1 MVSTKDYLSL
11 SALAYVDFESV
22 DKGKTIGSLAD
33 GVKDG
38 TVSRK
43 EFDLD
48 RPQLSA
54 LRDSSNPLR
63 SFVLLSQ
70 SPLAYTRTVK
80 DRNGIRTI
88 TVENEFSCIALQNP
102 ETKEIIF
109 AFRGT
114 NNFGDWDTDGLIG
127 SRVFPADWMGQ
138 FAAARK
144 FVFQTLNQYGPIC
157 YNDQNA
163 MFKAIGQ
170 GSNVSFTGH
179 SLGGALAQYMTC
191 KTAKLDKGDA
201 GIKSVTFDA
210 VGIGNNVG
218 VSSIDADKYN
228 STDHVN
234 SLDWVGTYGLQLGKT
249 VTHIDN
255 SEVDY
260 AKVNFSSLGKMLSA
274 RLRLNRGE
282 INILQYKQE
291 IDGIK
296 KSITN
301 GADGYTEDDTV
312 AVYRGYE
319 DVGGKGGGGLFN
331 ISLHGLDRFLTD
343 DPSKPGIQYKLT
355 NTVSNQNSSVSSL
368 RDLFNLINAL
378 QVVERAKLDNNYTA
392 DIISYMP
399 LNTSVH
405 EGAVYYRL
413 VTLPDGSVSDHSYT
427 HDQIAYANYI
437 IQQFERK
444 VNSKSFSSVFTDYQD
459 ATTAP
464 KVDPLIL
471 DLNGDGLATTNLD
484 QSDVYFDLD
493 SNGFAERTA
502 WIDANDGLLVL
513 DRDGDG
519 KITNGQELFGDQTLL
534 SNGTR
539 ATSGFEALRE
549 FDDNKDGKIDASDI
563 VYLKLKVWQDLNR
576 DGVSQAEEMKS
587 LADVGIK
594 AINLNST
601 VTGAADAMGNI
612 QRRLGSFVKTDGSD
626 GQIGEYLLNRDTM
639 SSRDTFG
646 DSVTIPDDIAALPDL
661 QGAGNVSSL
670 RIAMAKD
677 ESGQLKKMVLEFLET
692 KDAAARDELFTNI
705 IYKWAGVDKLDPND
719 RGGLVDAR
727 QLAVLE
733 KFMGMNFAG
742 TNGANPNANAA
753 PLLQK
758 AYYKLVDRLYAAMA
772 SATYLK
778 DIISRVNYKIGES
791 GAVIEF
797 TDVINDIDKA
807 INNDSVSG
815 KQLLADFL
823 RVVYWS
829 GLSNDT
835 NLLHFCN
842 HFAAKSPE
850 LARIVYS
857 ANRDAIIGSDK
868 SDSLYGTAADDFV
881 YGGAGNDT
889 LYGGIGNDTYMFNRG
904 DGADYISEAGG
915 IDAVRFGEGIRA
927 EDVCVKRVKAYS
939 GSSQYYNLELS
950 IKGSENDKITIER
963 YFGYYDGNV
972 FSSGFKNMP
981 HQMIEKIIFA
991 DGTVWTQDNIYRMTH
1006 KLTGT
1011 NENDT
1016 LAAYD
1021 KGAVEYHGLGGDD
1034 TLRGDEGD
1042 DLLYGD
1048 VGQDCL
1054 YGSAG
1059 NDMLVGG
1066 QGADELRGGS
1076 GDDTYVFNKGDGVDY
1091 LVEDGG
1097 IDTIQFGEGIR
1108 AEDVYV
1114 KRIVMSRG
1122 YSQYYNLEL
1131 SFKDSS
1137 DKITI
1142 EKYFGYYEGS
1152 YFSSGFR
1159 DTPNQMIEKITFA
1172 DGTVWT
1178 QDNINQMTHNLVGT
1192 DKDDTFI
1199 AFDKGAVEY
1208 YGLDGNDY
1216 LHGDAGNDVI
1226 YGGSGKDRL
1235 HGGAGDDL
1243 LYGEQDADEI
1253 SGDDGNDILY
1263 GGQGADRLNGG
1274 MGDDT
1279 YIFNKGDGSDYIV
1292 EGNGVDTIKFG
1303 EGIKPK
1309 DVRVKR
1315 VIAPSG
1321 YSQYYNLEL
1330 SIKNS
1335 NDSITIEGQFGY
1347 YDGSYFSSNPRFRD
1361 MPERAIE
1368 KIVFADGT
1376 VWTQDNIYQM
1386 THKITGTDGDDH
1398 LAAFDKGAVEYHG
1411 LEGNDYLY
1419 GGAGDDKLYGDS
1431 GRDDLYGGD
1440 GNDILVGGQGNDS
1453 IEGGNGDDLY
1463 IFNKGDGVD
1472 YISDASGLADE
1483 VHLGYDSLDIIFERT
1498 GSNLRLRMPG
1508 SLDAITVSSWYSSDN
1523 YKIETFKSANGSV
1536 ITRTQVDS
1544 LIQAMSSFQKDTG
1557 MTWEQAVINQ
1567 PTQVQSIIQQY
1578 WTAPTT

>member
-1 MVSTKDYLSL
+1 MVRTIDYLNL
-11 SALAYVDFESV
+11 SALAYVDFKKSDAGLTLDE
-22 DKGKTIGSLAD
+22 II
-33 GVKDG
+33 KDEQKNK
-38 TVSRK
+38 SRK
-43 EFDLD
+43 SFNLSDH
-48 RPQLSA
+48 QLSA

-70 SPLAYTRTVK
+70 SPLTYTRTVK

-157 YNDQNA
+157 YNDQKA

-179 SLGGALAQYMTC
+179 SLGGALAQYMTY

-210 VGIGNNVG
+210 VGIGDNVG
-218 VSSIDADKYN
+218 VSSIDAGKYN

-399 LNTSVH
+399 LNTSVR

-692 KDAAARDELFTNI
+692 KDAAARDELFTNV
-705 IYKWAGVDKLDPND
+705 IYKWAGADKLDPNG

-778 DIISRVNYKIGES
+778 DIISRVNYKVGES

-797 TDVINDIDKA
+797 ADVINDIDKA
-807 INNDSVSG
+807 IDNDSVSG

-823 RVVYWS
+823 RVVYGS

-857 ANRDAIIGSDK
+857 ANKDAIIGSDK
-868 SDSLYGTAADDFV
+868 SDSLYGSAADDFV

-927 EDVCVKRVKAYS
+927 EDVFVKRVKAYS

-972 FSSGFKNMP
+972 FSSGFKDMP
-981 HQMIEKIIFA
+981 HQMVEKIIFA
-991 DGTVWTQDNIYRMTH
+991 DGTVWTQDNIYQMTH

-1059 NDMLVGG
+1059 NDILVGG

-1114 KRIVMSRG
+1114 KRIVMYRG

-1303 EGIKPK
+1303 EGIKPE
-1309 DVRVKR
+1309 DVRVKC

-1335 NDSITIEGQFGY
+1335 NDSITIEGQLGY

-1361 MPERAIE
+1361 MPERVIE
-1368 KIVFADGT
+1368 KIVFANGT

-1440 GNDILVGGQGNDS
+1440 GNDILVGGQGNDI

-1463 IFNKGDGVD
+1463 IFNKGDGAD

-1483 VHLGYDSLDIIFERT
+1483 VHLGYDSLDIIFERA

-1536 ITRTQVDS
+1536 ITHTQVES
-1544 LIQAMSSFQKDTG
+1544 LIQAMSSYQKDTG
-1557 MTWEQAVINQ
+1557 MAWEQAVINQ
-1567 PTQVQSIIQQY
+1567 PTQVQSIVQQY

>member
-1 MVSTKDYLSL
+1 MALSTKDYLNL
-11 SALAYVDFESV
+11 SALAYIDFNKSLMGV
-22 DKGKTIGSLAD
+22 TIKELIERKAIP
-33 GVKDG
+33 KD
-38 TVSRK
+38 
-43 EFDLD
+43 DLNKN
-48 RPQLSA
+48 PELSA

-70 SPLAYTRTVK
+70 SPLTYTRTVK

-157 YNDQNA
+157 YNDQKA

-170 GSNVSFTGH
+170 GSNVSFTRH
-179 SLGGALAQYMTC
+179 SLGGALAQYMTY

-210 VGIGNNVG
+210 VGIGDNVG

-228 STDHVN
+228 STNHVN

-291 IDGIK
+291 IDGIR

-444 VNSKSFSSVFTDYQD
+444 ANSKSFSSVFTDYQD

-646 DSVTIPDDIAALPDL
+646 DSVTILDDIAALPDL

-692 KDAAARDELFTNI
+692 KDAAVRDKLFTNI
-705 IYKWAGVDKLDPND
+705 IYKWVGADVVDPDSRGKLM
-719 RGGLVDAR
+719 DAR

-733 KFMGMNFAG
+733 KFMGMGFMG

-797 TDVINDIDKA
+797 ADVINDIDKA
-807 INNDSVSG
+807 IDNDSVSG

-823 RVVYWS
+823 RVVYGS

-881 YGGAGNDT
+881 YGDAGDDHLNGDAGNDT
-889 LYGGIGNDTYMFNRG
+889 LYGGEGNDNMY
-904 DGADYISEAGG
+904 
-915 IDAVRFGEGIRA
+915 
-927 EDVCVKRVKAYS
+927 
-939 GSSQYYNLELS
+939 
-950 IKGSENDKITIER
+950 
-963 YFGYYDGNV
+963 GY
-972 FSSGFKNMP
+972 
-981 HQMIEKIIFA
+981 
-991 DGTVWTQDNIYRMTH
+991 
-1006 KLTGT
+1006 L
-1011 NENDT
+1011 
-1016 LAAYD
+1016 
-1021 KGAVEYHGLGGDD
+1021 GDD
-1034 TLRGDEGD
+1034 FLYGGTGRD
-1042 DLLYGD
+1042 DLYG
-1048 VGQDCL
+1048 G
-1054 YGSAG
+1054 GG
-1059 NDMLVGG
+1059 NDVL
-1066 QGADELRGGS
+1066 DGGS
-1076 GDDTYVFNKGDGVDY
+1076 GVDY
-1091 LVEDGG
+1091 LEGG
-1097 IDTIQFGEGIR
+1097 
-1108 AEDVYV
+1108 
-1114 KRIVMSRG
+1114 
-1122 YSQYYNLEL
+1122 
-1131 SFKDSS
+1131 
-1137 DKITI
+1137 
-1142 EKYFGYYEGS
+1142 
-1152 YFSSGFR
+1152 
-1159 DTPNQMIEKITFA
+1159 
-1172 DGTVWT
+1172 
-1178 QDNINQMTHNLVGT
+1178 
-1192 DKDDTFI
+1192 
-1199 AFDKGAVEY
+1199 
-1208 YGLDGNDY
+1208 DGNDT
-1216 LHGDAGNDVI
+1216 LI
-1226 YGGSGKDRL
+1226 GGQGSD
-1235 HGGAGDDL
+1235 
-1243 LYGEQDADEI
+1243 
-1253 SGDDGNDILY
+1253 SLY
-1263 GGQGADRLNGG
+1263 GGTGN
-1274 MGDDT
+1274 DT
-1279 YIFNKGDGSDYIV
+1279 YIFNKGDGEDYIM
-1292 EGNGVDTIKFG
+1292 DIDG
-1303 EGIKPK
+1303 EADK
-1309 DVRVKR
+1309 VR
-1315 VIAPSG
+1315 
-1321 YSQYYNLEL
+1321 LEY
-1330 SIKNS
+1330 
-1335 NDSITIEGQFGY
+1335 E
-1347 YDGSYFSSNPRFRD
+1347 P
-1361 MPERAIE
+1361 
-1368 KIVFADGT
+1368 
-1376 VWTQDNIYQM
+1376 
-1386 THKITGTDGDDH
+1386 
-1398 LAAFDKGAVEYHG
+1398 
-1411 LEGNDYLY
+1411 
-1419 GGAGDDKLYGDS
+1419 
-1431 GRDDLYGGD
+1431 
-1440 GNDILVGGQGNDS
+1440 
-1453 IEGGNGDDLY
+1453 
-1463 IFNKGDGVD
+1463 
-1472 YISDASGLADE
+1472 IS
-1483 VHLGYDSLDIIFERT
+1483 VIFERV
-1498 GSNLRLRMPG
+1498 NNDLRLRMPG

-1536 ITRTQVDS
+1536 ITHTQVDS

-1557 MTWEQAVINQ
+1557 MTWEQAVISQ

>member
-1 MVSTKDYLSL
+1 MVRTIDYLNL
-11 SALAYVDFESV
+11 SALAYVDFKKSDAGLTLDE
-22 DKGKTIGSLAD
+22 I
-33 GVKDG
+33 VKDEQKNK
-38 TVSRK
+38 SRK
-43 EFDLD
+43 SFNLSDH
-48 RPQLSA
+48 QLSA
-54 LRDSSNPLR
+54 IQDSSNPLR

-70 SPLAYTRTVK
+70 SPLTYTRTVK

-114 NNFGDWDTDGLIG
+114 NNFVDWDTDGLIG

-179 SLGGALAQYMTC
+179 SLGGALAQYMTY

-291 IDGIK
+291 IDGIR

-301 GADGYTEDDTV
+301 GADGYTENDTV

-319 DVGGKGGGGLFN
+319 GVGGKGGGLFN

-444 VNSKSFSSVFTDYQD
+444 ANSKSFSSVFTDYQD

-513 DRDGDG
+513 DRNGDG

-594 AINLNST
+594 AINLSST

-626 GQIGEYLLNRDTM
+626 GQIGEYLLNRDTVG
-639 SSRDTFG
+639 SRDTFG
-646 DSVTIPDDIAALPDL
+646 DSVAIPDDIAVLPDL

-692 KDAAARDELFTNI
+692 KDAAARDELFTNV
-705 IYKWAGVDKLDPND
+705 IYKWAGADKLDPKG

-778 DIISRVNYKIGES
+778 DIIGRVNYKIGES

-797 TDVINDIDKA
+797 ADVINDIDKA
-807 INNDSVSG
+807 IDNDSVSG

-823 RVVYWS
+823 RVVYGS

-857 ANRDAIIGSDK
+857 ANKDAIIGSDK

-927 EDVCVKRVKAYS
+927 EDVYVKRVKAYS
-939 GSSQYYNLELS
+939 GSSQYCNLELS

-972 FSSGFKNMP
+972 FSSGFKDIP

-991 DGTVWTQDNIYRMTH
+991 DGTVWTQDNIYQMTH

-1016 LAAYD
+1016 LVAYD

-1114 KRIVMSRG
+1114 KRIVMNRG

-1216 LHGDAGNDVI
+1216 LRGDAGDDMLYGDSGKDQLYGGAGNDFLYGGQDDDEISGDAGNDSI
-1226 YGGSGKDRL
+1226 
-1235 HGGAGDDL
+1235 
-1243 LYGEQDADEI
+1243 
-1253 SGDDGNDILY
+1253 Y
-1263 GGQGADRLNGG
+1263 GGQGTDKLRGG
-1274 MGDDT
+1274 TGDDT
-1279 YIFNKGDGSDYIV
+1279 YIFNKGDGEDYIV
-1292 EGNGVDTIKFG
+1292 EGGGIDVIQFG
-1303 EGIKPK
+1303 EGISPE
-1309 DVRVKR
+1309 DVIAKH

-1321 YSQYYNLEL
+1321 YSQRYNLEL

-1335 NDSITIEGQFGY
+1335 SDKITVESHFGY
-1347 YDGSYFSSNPRFRD
+1347 YDGSYFSSNPGFRD
-1361 MPERAIE
+1361 MPDQVVE
-1368 KIVFADGT
+1368 KVTFADGT
-1376 VWTQDNIYQM
+1376 IWSQDKIYQM
-1386 THKITGTDGDDH
+1386 VHKVTGTDGDDH

-1440 GNDILVGGQGNDS
+1440 GNDILVGGQGNDI

-1463 IFNKGDGVD
+1463 IFNKGDGAD

-1483 VHLGYDSLDIIFERT
+1483 VHLGYDSLDIIFERA

-1536 ITRTQVDS
+1536 ITHTKVES

>member
-1 MVSTKDYLSL
+1 MTLDTRAYLNL
-11 SALAYVDFESV
+11 SALAYIDFNKSLT
-22 DKGKTIGSLAD
+22 GLTI
-33 GVKDG
+33 KDLIE
-38 TVSRK
+38 RK
-43 EFDLD
+43 AVPEDDLNNN
-48 RPQLSA
+48 PELSA

-70 SPLAYTRTVK
+70 SPLTYTRTVK

-157 YNDQNA
+157 YNDQKA
-163 MFKAIGQ
+163 MFNAIGQ

-179 SLGGALAQYMTC
+179 SLGGALAQYMTY

-210 VGIGNNVG
+210 VGIGDNVG

-282 INILQYKQE
+282 INILQYKRE

-601 VTGAADAMGNI
+601 VTGAADVMGNI

-626 GQIGEYLLNRDTM
+626 GQIGEYLLNRDTVG
-639 SSRDTFG
+639 SRDTFG

-692 KDAAARDELFTNI
+692 KDAAARDELFTNV
-705 IYKWAGVDKLDPND
+705 IYKWAGADKLDPNG

-797 TDVINDIDKA
+797 ADVINDIDKA
-807 INNDSVSG
+807 IDNDSVSG

-823 RVVYWS
+823 RVVYGS

-868 SDSLYGTAADDFV
+868 SDSLYGTATDDFV

-950 IKGSENDKITIER
+950 IEGSENDKITIER

-972 FSSGFKNMP
+972 FSSGFKDMP

-991 DGTVWTQDNIYRMTH
+991 DGTVWTQDNIYQMMH

-1114 KRIVMSRG
+1114 KRIVMNRG

-1279 YIFNKGDGSDYIV
+1279 YIFNRGDGSDYIV

-1303 EGIKPK
+1303 EGIKPE

-1361 MPERAIE
+1361 MPERVIE

-1463 IFNKGDGVD
+1463 IFNKGDGAD

-1483 VHLGYDSLDIIFERT
+1483 VHLGYDSLDIIFERA

-1508 SLDAITVSSWYSSDN
+1508 SLDAITVSSWYGSDN

-1536 ITRTQVDS
+1536 ITHTQVDS

>member
-48 RPQLSA
+48 RPQFSA

-70 SPLAYTRTVK
+70 SPLTYTRTVK

-157 YNDQNA
+157 YNDQKA

-179 SLGGALAQYMTC
+179 SLGGALAQYMTY

-210 VGIGNNVG
+210 VGIGDNVG

-282 INILQYKQE
+282 INILRYKQE
-291 IDGIK
+291 IDGIRK
-296 KSITN
+296 FITN

-677 ESGQLKKMVLEFLET
+677 ENGQLKKMVLEFLET
-692 KDAAARDELFTNI
+692 KDAAARDELFTNV
-705 IYKWAGVDKLDPND
+705 IYKWAGADKLDPNG

-742 TNGANPNANAA
+742 TNGTNPNANAA

-797 TDVINDIDKA
+797 ADVINDIDKA
-807 INNDSVSG
+807 IDNDSVSG

-823 RVVYWS
+823 RVVYGS

-857 ANRDAIIGSDK
+857 ANKDAIIGSDK

-972 FSSGFKNMP
+972 FSSGFKDMP

-991 DGTVWTQDNIYRMTH
+991 DGTVWTQDNIYQMTH

-1016 LAAYD
+1016 LVAYD

-1048 VGQDCL
+1048 IGQDCL

-1199 AFDKGAVEY
+1199 VFDKGAVEY

-1279 YIFNKGDGSDYIV
+1279 YIFNRGDGSDYIV
-1292 EGNGVDTIKFG
+1292 ESNGVDTIKFG
-1303 EGIKPK
+1303 EGIKPE
-1309 DVRVKR
+1309 DVRVKC

-1361 MPERAIE
+1361 MPERVIE

-1376 VWTQDNIYQM
+1376 VWTQDNIYHM

-1453 IEGGNGDDLY
+1453 VDGGNGDDLY
-1463 IFNKGDGVD
+1463 IFNKGDGAD

-1483 VHLGYDSLDIIFERT
+1483 VHLGYDSLDIIFERA
-1498 GSNLRLRMPG
+1498 GSNLRFRMPG

-1536 ITRTQVDS
+1536 ITHTQVDS

>member
-1 MVSTKDYLSL
+1 
-11 SALAYVDFESV
+11 
-22 DKGKTIGSLAD
+22 
-33 GVKDG
+33 
-38 TVSRK
+38 
-43 EFDLD
+43 
-48 RPQLSA
+48 
-54 LRDSSNPLR
+54 
-63 SFVLLSQ
+63 
-70 SPLAYTRTVK
+70 
-80 DRNGIRTI
+80 
-88 TVENEFSCIALQNP
+88 
-102 ETKEIIF
+102 
-109 AFRGT
+109 
-114 NNFGDWDTDGLIG
+114 
-127 SRVFPADWMGQ
+127 
-138 FAAARK
+138 
-144 FVFQTLNQYGPIC
+144 
-157 YNDQNA
+157 
-163 MFKAIGQ
+163 
-170 GSNVSFTGH
+170 
-179 SLGGALAQYMTC
+179 MTY

-355 NTVSNQNSSVSSL
+355 NTVSNQSSSVSSL

-464 KVDPLIL
+464 KVDPLML

-493 SNGFAERTA
+493 ANGFVERTA
-502 WIDANDGLLVL
+502 WIDTNDGLLVL
-513 DRDGDG
+513 DRNGDG

-534 SNGTR
+534 SNGNR

-639 SSRDTFG
+639 SSLDMFG
-646 DSVTIPDDIAALPDL
+646 DSVVIPDDIAVLPDL

-705 IYKWAGVDKLDPND
+705 IYKWTGADKLDPNG

-758 AYYKLVDRLYAAMA
+758 AYYKLVDRLYAVMA

-778 DIISRVNYKIGES
+778 DIISRVNYKVGES

-797 TDVINDIDKA
+797 ADVINDIDKA
-807 INNDSVSG
+807 IDNDSVSG

-823 RVVYWS
+823 RVVYGS

-857 ANRDAIIGSDK
+857 ANRDAIIGSDNN
-868 SDSLYGTAADDFV
+868 DSLSGGVADDLL
-881 YGGAGNDT
+881 YGDVGDDHLNGDAGNDT
-889 LYGGIGNDTYMFNRG
+889 LYGGEGNDNMY
-904 DGADYISEAGG
+904 
-915 IDAVRFGEGIRA
+915 
-927 EDVCVKRVKAYS
+927 
-939 GSSQYYNLELS
+939 
-950 IKGSENDKITIER
+950 
-963 YFGYYDGNV
+963 GY
-972 FSSGFKNMP
+972 
-981 HQMIEKIIFA
+981 
-991 DGTVWTQDNIYRMTH
+991 
-1006 KLTGT
+1006 L
-1011 NENDT
+1011 
-1016 LAAYD
+1016 
-1021 KGAVEYHGLGGDD
+1021 GDD
-1034 TLRGDEGD
+1034 FLYGGTGRD
-1042 DLLYGD
+1042 DLYG
-1048 VGQDCL
+1048 G
-1054 YGSAG
+1054 GG
-1059 NDMLVGG
+1059 NDVL
-1066 QGADELRGGS
+1066 DGGS
-1076 GDDTYVFNKGDGVDY
+1076 GVDY
-1091 LVEDGG
+1091 LE
-1097 IDTIQFGEGIR
+1097 
-1108 AEDVYV
+1108 
-1114 KRIVMSRG
+1114 
-1122 YSQYYNLEL
+1122 
-1131 SFKDSS
+1131 
-1137 DKITI
+1137 
-1142 EKYFGYYEGS
+1142 
-1152 YFSSGFR
+1152 
-1159 DTPNQMIEKITFA
+1159 
-1172 DGTVWT
+1172 
-1178 QDNINQMTHNLVGT
+1178 
-1192 DKDDTFI
+1192 
-1199 AFDKGAVEY
+1199 
-1208 YGLDGNDY
+1208 
-1216 LHGDAGNDVI
+1216 
-1226 YGGSGKDRL
+1226 
-1235 HGGAGDDL
+1235 
-1243 LYGEQDADEI
+1243 
-1253 SGDDGNDILY
+1253 GDDGNDTLIGGQGSDSLY
-1263 GGQGADRLNGG
+1263 GGTGN
-1274 MGDDT
+1274 DT
-1279 YIFNKGDGSDYIV
+1279 YIFNKGDGEDYIM
-1292 EGNGVDTIKFG
+1292 DIDG
-1303 EGIKPK
+1303 EADK
-1309 DVRVKR
+1309 VR
-1315 VIAPSG
+1315 
-1321 YSQYYNLEL
+1321 LEY
-1330 SIKNS
+1330 
-1335 NDSITIEGQFGY
+1335 E
-1347 YDGSYFSSNPRFRD
+1347 P
-1361 MPERAIE
+1361 
-1368 KIVFADGT
+1368 
-1376 VWTQDNIYQM
+1376 
-1386 THKITGTDGDDH
+1386 
-1398 LAAFDKGAVEYHG
+1398 
-1411 LEGNDYLY
+1411 
-1419 GGAGDDKLYGDS
+1419 
-1431 GRDDLYGGD
+1431 
-1440 GNDILVGGQGNDS
+1440 
-1453 IEGGNGDDLY
+1453 
-1463 IFNKGDGVD
+1463 
-1472 YISDASGLADE
+1472 IS
-1483 VHLGYDSLDIIFERT
+1483 VVFERV
-1498 GSNLRLRMPG
+1498 NNDLRLRMPG

-1536 ITRTQVDS
+1536 ITHTQVES

>member
-1 MVSTKDYLSL
+1 MVKTIEYLNL
-11 SALAYVDFESV
+11 SALAYADFKKSDTGLTLDEIIR
-22 DKGKTIGSLAD
+22 DEQKNK
-33 GVKDG
+33 
-38 TVSRK
+38 SRK
-43 EFDLD
+43 NFNLSD
-48 RPQLSA
+48 PQLFA
-54 LRDSSNPLR
+54 LQDSSNPLR

-70 SPLAYTRTVK
+70 SPLTYTRTVK

-179 SLGGALAQYMTC
+179 SLGGALAQYMTY

-291 IDGIK
+291 IDGIR

-301 GADGYTEDDTV
+301 GADGYTENDTV

-319 DVGGKGGGGLFN
+319 GVGGKGGGGLFN

-444 VNSKSFSSVFTDYQD
+444 ANSKSFSSVFTDYQD

-471 DLNGDGLATTNLD
+471 DLNGDGLVTTNLD
-484 QSDVYFDLD
+484 QSNVYFDLD
-493 SNGFAERTA
+493 TNGFAERTA
-502 WIDANDGLLVL
+502 WVDANDGLLVL

-594 AINLNST
+594 AINLSST
-601 VTGAADAMGNI
+601 FTGAADAMGNI

-626 GQIGEYLLNRDTM
+626 GQIGEYLLNRDTVG
-639 SSRDTFG
+639 SRDTFG

-692 KDAAARDELFTNI
+692 RDAAARDELFTNI
-705 IYKWAGVDKLDPND
+705 IYKWAGVDKLDPNS
-719 RGGLVDAR
+719 RGKLMDAR

-733 KFMGMNFAG
+733 KFMGMGFMG

-797 TDVINDIDKA
+797 ADVINDIDKA
-807 INNDSVSG
+807 IDNDSVSG

-823 RVVYWS
+823 RVVYGS

-868 SDSLYGTAADDFV
+868 SDSLSGGVADDLL
-881 YGGAGNDT
+881 YGDAGDDHLNGDAGNDT
-889 LYGGIGNDTYMFNRG
+889 LYGGEGNDNMY
-904 DGADYISEAGG
+904 
-915 IDAVRFGEGIRA
+915 
-927 EDVCVKRVKAYS
+927 
-939 GSSQYYNLELS
+939 
-950 IKGSENDKITIER
+950 
-963 YFGYYDGNV
+963 GY
-972 FSSGFKNMP
+972 
-981 HQMIEKIIFA
+981 
-991 DGTVWTQDNIYRMTH
+991 
-1006 KLTGT
+1006 L
-1011 NENDT
+1011 
-1016 LAAYD
+1016 
-1021 KGAVEYHGLGGDD
+1021 GDD
-1034 TLRGDEGD
+1034 FLYGGTGRD
-1042 DLLYGD
+1042 DLYG
-1048 VGQDCL
+1048 G
-1054 YGSAG
+1054 GG
-1059 NDMLVGG
+1059 NDVL
-1066 QGADELRGGS
+1066 DGGS
-1076 GDDTYVFNKGDGVDY
+1076 GVDY
-1091 LVEDGG
+1091 LE
-1097 IDTIQFGEGIR
+1097 
-1108 AEDVYV
+1108 
-1114 KRIVMSRG
+1114 
-1122 YSQYYNLEL
+1122 
-1131 SFKDSS
+1131 
-1137 DKITI
+1137 
-1142 EKYFGYYEGS
+1142 
-1152 YFSSGFR
+1152 
-1159 DTPNQMIEKITFA
+1159 
-1172 DGTVWT
+1172 
-1178 QDNINQMTHNLVGT
+1178 
-1192 DKDDTFI
+1192 
-1199 AFDKGAVEY
+1199 
-1208 YGLDGNDY
+1208 
-1216 LHGDAGNDVI
+1216 
-1226 YGGSGKDRL
+1226 
-1235 HGGAGDDL
+1235 
-1243 LYGEQDADEI
+1243 
-1253 SGDDGNDILY
+1253 GDDGNDTLIGGQGSDSLY
-1263 GGQGADRLNGG
+1263 GGTGN
-1274 MGDDT
+1274 DT
-1279 YIFNKGDGSDYIV
+1279 YIFNKGDGEDYIM
-1292 EGNGVDTIKFG
+1292 DIDG
-1303 EGIKPK
+1303 EADK
-1309 DVRVKR
+1309 VR
-1315 VIAPSG
+1315 
-1321 YSQYYNLEL
+1321 LEY
-1330 SIKNS
+1330 
-1335 NDSITIEGQFGY
+1335 E
-1347 YDGSYFSSNPRFRD
+1347 P
-1361 MPERAIE
+1361 
-1368 KIVFADGT
+1368 
-1376 VWTQDNIYQM
+1376 
-1386 THKITGTDGDDH
+1386 
-1398 LAAFDKGAVEYHG
+1398 
-1411 LEGNDYLY
+1411 
-1419 GGAGDDKLYGDS
+1419 
-1431 GRDDLYGGD
+1431 
-1440 GNDILVGGQGNDS
+1440 
-1453 IEGGNGDDLY
+1453 
-1463 IFNKGDGVD
+1463 
-1472 YISDASGLADE
+1472 IS
-1483 VHLGYDSLDIIFERT
+1483 VIFERV
-1498 GSNLRLRMPG
+1498 NNDLRLRMPG

-1536 ITRTQVDS
+1536 ITHTQVDS

>member
-70 SPLAYTRTVK
+70 SPLTYTRTVK

-179 SLGGALAQYMTC
+179 SLGGALAQYMTY

-210 VGIGNNVG
+210 VGIGDNVG

-260 AKVNFSSLGKMLSA
+260 AKVNFISLGKMLSV

-291 IDGIK
+291 IDGIR

-331 ISLHGLDRFLTD
+331 ISLHGLDRFLAD

-392 DIISYMP
+392 DIISYIP

-413 VTLPDGSVSDHSYT
+413 VTLPDGSVSEHSYT

-444 VNSKSFSSVFTDYQD
+444 ANSKSFSSVFTDYQD

-594 AINLNST
+594 AINLSST
-601 VTGAADAMGNI
+601 FTGAADAMGNI

-639 SSRDTFG
+639 SSLDIFG
-646 DSVTIPDDIAALPDL
+646 DSVVIPDDIAALPDL

-692 KDAAARDELFTNI
+692 KDAAARDELFTNV
-705 IYKWAGVDKLDPND
+705 IYKWAGADKLDPNG

-797 TDVINDIDKA
+797 ADVINDIDKA
-807 INNDSVSG
+807 IDNDSVSG

-823 RVVYWS
+823 RVVYGS

-881 YGGAGNDT
+881 YGGAGNDR
-889 LYGGIGNDTYMFNRG
+889 L
-904 DGADYISEAGG
+904 
-915 IDAVRFGEGIRA
+915 
-927 EDVCVKRVKAYS
+927 
-939 GSSQYYNLELS
+939 
-950 IKGSENDKITIER
+950 
-963 YFGYYDGNV
+963 
-972 FSSGFKNMP
+972 
-981 HQMIEKIIFA
+981 
-991 DGTVWTQDNIYRMTH
+991 
-1006 KLTGT
+1006 
-1011 NENDT
+1011 
-1016 LAAYD
+1016 
-1021 KGAVEYHGLGGDD
+1021 
-1034 TLRGDEGD
+1034 
-1042 DLLYGD
+1042 
-1048 VGQDCL
+1048 
-1054 YGSAG
+1054 
-1059 NDMLVGG
+1059 
-1066 QGADELRGGS
+1066 
-1076 GDDTYVFNKGDGVDY
+1076 
-1091 LVEDGG
+1091 DGG
-1097 IDTIQFGEGIR
+1097 
-1108 AEDVYV
+1108 A
-1114 KRIVMSRG
+1114 
-1122 YSQYYNLEL
+1122 
-1131 SFKDSS
+1131 
-1137 DKITI
+1137 
-1142 EKYFGYYEGS
+1142 
-1152 YFSSGFR
+1152 
-1159 DTPNQMIEKITFA
+1159 
-1172 DGTVWT
+1172 
-1178 QDNINQMTHNLVGT
+1178 
-1192 DKDDTFI
+1192 
-1199 AFDKGAVEY
+1199 
-1208 YGLDGNDY
+1208 
-1216 LHGDAGNDVI
+1216 
-1226 YGGSGKDRL
+1226 
-1235 HGGAGDDL
+1235 
-1243 LYGEQDADEI
+1243 
-1253 SGDDGNDILY
+1253 
-1263 GGQGADRLNGG
+1263 
-1274 MGDDT
+1274 GDDT
-1279 YIFNKGDGSDYIV
+1279 YIFNKGDGEDTVSDI
-1292 EGNGVDTIKFG
+1292 GGSDTIRFG
-1303 EGIKPK
+1303 DGISP
-1309 DVRVKR
+1309 DDIQFLR
-1315 VIAPSG
+1315 PSG
-1321 YSQYYNLEL
+1321 YPAEDNLEIR
-1330 SIKNS
+1330 IKGT
-1335 NDSITIEGQFGY
+1335 NDKITVS
-1347 YDGSYFSSNPRFRD
+1347 DYFTNYTNMSKENT
-1361 MPERAIE
+1361 RAIE
-1368 KIVFADGT
+1368 RFEFSDGT
-1376 VWTQDNIYQM
+1376 VLTTRDVIDQVRIR
-1386 THKITGTDGDDH
+1386 HGSSSDDH
-1398 LAAFDKGAVEYHG
+1398 LSG
-1411 LEGNDYLY
+1411 LSDADNT
-1419 GGAGDDKLYGDS
+1419 LYGDA
-1431 GRDDLYGGD
+1431 
-1440 GNDILVGGQGNDS
+1440 GNDELLGWYGNDTLIGGQGNDVLH
-1453 IEGGNGDDLY
+1453 GYYGDDTY
-1463 IFNKGDGVD
+1463 IFNKGDGED
-1472 YISDASGLADE
+1472 YIIDIDGEADKVRLE
-1483 VHLGYDSLDIIFERT
+1483 YEPISVVFERV
-1498 GSNLRLRMPG
+1498 NNDLRLRMPG

-1536 ITRTQVDS
+1536 ITHTQVDS

>member
-1 MVSTKDYLSL
+1 MVRTIDYLNL
-11 SALAYVDFESV
+11 SALAYVDFKKSDAGLTLDE
-22 DKGKTIGSLAD
+22 I
-33 GVKDG
+33 VKDEQKNK
-38 TVSRK
+38 SRK
-43 EFDLD
+43 SFNLSDH
-48 RPQLSA
+48 QLSA
-54 LRDSSNPLR
+54 LQDSSNPLR

-179 SLGGALAQYMTC
+179 SLGGALAQYMTY

-291 IDGIK
+291 IDGIR

-301 GADGYTEDDTV
+301 GADGYTENDTV

-319 DVGGKGGGGLFN
+319 GVGGKGGGLFN
-331 ISLHGLDRFLTD
+331 ISLHGLDGFLTD

-405 EGAVYYRL
+405 QGAVYYRL

-444 VNSKSFSSVFTDYQD
+444 ANSKSFSSVFTDYQD

-594 AINLNST
+594 AINLSST
-601 VTGAADAMGNI
+601 FTGAADAMGNI

-626 GQIGEYLLNRDTM
+626 GQIGEYLLNRDTVG
-639 SSRDTFG
+639 SRDTFG
-646 DSVTIPDDIAALPDL
+646 DSVAIPDDIAALPDL

-670 RIAMAKD
+670 RIAMARDK
-677 ESGQLKKMVLEFLET
+677 SGQLKKMVLEFLET

-705 IYKWAGVDKLDPND
+705 IYKWVGADVVDPDSRGKLM
-719 RGGLVDAR
+719 DAR
-727 QLAVLE
+727 QLVVLE
-733 KFMGMNFAG
+733 KFMGMGFMG

-753 PLLQK
+753 PPLQK

-791 GAVIEF
+791 GAVIEV

-823 RVVYWS
+823 RVVYGS

-868 SDSLYGTAADDFV
+868 SDSLSGGVADDLL
-881 YGGAGNDT
+881 YGDAGDDHLNGDAGNDT
-889 LYGGIGNDTYMFNRG
+889 LYGGEGNDNMY
-904 DGADYISEAGG
+904 
-915 IDAVRFGEGIRA
+915 
-927 EDVCVKRVKAYS
+927 
-939 GSSQYYNLELS
+939 
-950 IKGSENDKITIER
+950 
-963 YFGYYDGNV
+963 GY
-972 FSSGFKNMP
+972 
-981 HQMIEKIIFA
+981 
-991 DGTVWTQDNIYRMTH
+991 
-1006 KLTGT
+1006 L
-1011 NENDT
+1011 
-1016 LAAYD
+1016 
-1021 KGAVEYHGLGGDD
+1021 GDD
-1034 TLRGDEGD
+1034 FLYGGTGRD
-1042 DLLYGD
+1042 DLYG
-1048 VGQDCL
+1048 G
-1054 YGSAG
+1054 GG
-1059 NDMLVGG
+1059 NDVL
-1066 QGADELRGGS
+1066 DGGS
-1076 GDDTYVFNKGDGVDY
+1076 GVDY
-1091 LVEDGG
+1091 LE
-1097 IDTIQFGEGIR
+1097 
-1108 AEDVYV
+1108 
-1114 KRIVMSRG
+1114 
-1122 YSQYYNLEL
+1122 
-1131 SFKDSS
+1131 
-1137 DKITI
+1137 
-1142 EKYFGYYEGS
+1142 
-1152 YFSSGFR
+1152 
-1159 DTPNQMIEKITFA
+1159 
-1172 DGTVWT
+1172 
-1178 QDNINQMTHNLVGT
+1178 
-1192 DKDDTFI
+1192 
-1199 AFDKGAVEY
+1199 
-1208 YGLDGNDY
+1208 
-1216 LHGDAGNDVI
+1216 
-1226 YGGSGKDRL
+1226 
-1235 HGGAGDDL
+1235 
-1243 LYGEQDADEI
+1243 
-1253 SGDDGNDILY
+1253 GDDGNDTLIGGQGSDSLY
-1263 GGQGADRLNGG
+1263 GGTGN
-1274 MGDDT
+1274 DT
-1279 YIFNKGDGSDYIV
+1279 YIFNKGDGEDYIM
-1292 EGNGVDTIKFG
+1292 DIDG
-1303 EGIKPK
+1303 EADK
-1309 DVRVKR
+1309 VR
-1315 VIAPSG
+1315 
-1321 YSQYYNLEL
+1321 LEYEPI
-1330 SIKNS
+1330 SVVFECVN
-1335 NDSITIEGQFGY
+1335 ND
-1347 YDGSYFSSNPRFRD
+1347 
-1361 MPERAIE
+1361 
-1368 KIVFADGT
+1368 
-1376 VWTQDNIYQM
+1376 
-1386 THKITGTDGDDH
+1386 
-1398 LAAFDKGAVEYHG
+1398 
-1411 LEGNDYLY
+1411 
-1419 GGAGDDKLYGDS
+1419 
-1431 GRDDLYGGD
+1431 
-1440 GNDILVGGQGNDS
+1440 
-1453 IEGGNGDDLY
+1453 
-1463 IFNKGDGVD
+1463 
-1472 YISDASGLADE
+1472 
-1483 VHLGYDSLDIIFERT
+1483 
-1498 GSNLRLRMPG
+1498 LRLR
-1508 SLDAITVSSWYSSDN
+1508 I
-1523 YKIETFKSANGSV
+1523 
-1536 ITRTQVDS
+1536 QV
-1544 LIQAMSSFQKDTG
+1544 G
-1557 MTWEQAVINQ
+1557 
-1567 PTQVQSIIQQY
+1567 
-1578 WTAPTT
+1578 

>member
-1 MVSTKDYLSL
+1 MSLSTLDYLNLSAVAYLDFDKLSIGKNIAQLIGDKVIPEKDINSPEL
-11 SALAYVDFESV
+11 SAL
-22 DKGKTIGSLAD
+22 K
-33 GVKDG
+33 
-38 TVSRK
+38 K
-43 EFDLD
+43 E
-48 RPQLSA
+48 
-54 LRDSSNPLR
+54 SNPLR

-70 SPLAYTRTVK
+70 SPLTYTRTVK

-157 YNDQNA
+157 YNDQKA
-163 MFKAIGQ
+163 MFKVIGQ

-179 SLGGALAQYMTC
+179 SLGGALAQYMTY

-218 VSSIDADKYN
+218 VSSINADKYN

-260 AKVNFSSLGKMLSA
+260 AKVNFSSLGKMLSV

-331 ISLHGLDRFLTD
+331 ISLHGLDRFLAD

-392 DIISYMP
+392 DIISYIP

-464 KVDPLIL
+464 KVDPLML

-639 SSRDTFG
+639 SSLDTFG
-646 DSVTIPDDIAALPDL
+646 DSVAIPDDIAVLPDL

-670 RIAMAKD
+670 RIAMARD

-692 KDAAARDELFTNI
+692 KDAAARDKLFTNI
-705 IYKWAGVDKLDPND
+705 IYKWVGADVVDPDSRGKLM
-719 RGGLVDAR
+719 DAR

-733 KFMGMNFAG
+733 KFMGMGFMG

-778 DIISRVNYKIGES
+778 GIISRVNYKIGES

-797 TDVINDIDKA
+797 ADVINDIDKA
-807 INNDSVSG
+807 IDNDSVSG

-823 RVVYWS
+823 RVVYGS

-881 YGGAGNDT
+881 YGDAGDDHLNGDAGNDT
-889 LYGGIGNDTYMFNRG
+889 LYGGEGNDNMY
-904 DGADYISEAGG
+904 
-915 IDAVRFGEGIRA
+915 
-927 EDVCVKRVKAYS
+927 
-939 GSSQYYNLELS
+939 
-950 IKGSENDKITIER
+950 
-963 YFGYYDGNV
+963 GY
-972 FSSGFKNMP
+972 
-981 HQMIEKIIFA
+981 
-991 DGTVWTQDNIYRMTH
+991 
-1006 KLTGT
+1006 L
-1011 NENDT
+1011 
-1016 LAAYD
+1016 
-1021 KGAVEYHGLGGDD
+1021 GDD
-1034 TLRGDEGD
+1034 FLYGGTGRD
-1042 DLLYGD
+1042 DLYG
-1048 VGQDCL
+1048 G
-1054 YGSAG
+1054 GG
-1059 NDMLVGG
+1059 NDVL
-1066 QGADELRGGS
+1066 DGGS
-1076 GDDTYVFNKGDGVDY
+1076 GVDY
-1091 LVEDGG
+1091 LE
-1097 IDTIQFGEGIR
+1097 
-1108 AEDVYV
+1108 
-1114 KRIVMSRG
+1114 
-1122 YSQYYNLEL
+1122 
-1131 SFKDSS
+1131 
-1137 DKITI
+1137 
-1142 EKYFGYYEGS
+1142 
-1152 YFSSGFR
+1152 
-1159 DTPNQMIEKITFA
+1159 
-1172 DGTVWT
+1172 
-1178 QDNINQMTHNLVGT
+1178 
-1192 DKDDTFI
+1192 
-1199 AFDKGAVEY
+1199 
-1208 YGLDGNDY
+1208 
-1216 LHGDAGNDVI
+1216 
-1226 YGGSGKDRL
+1226 
-1235 HGGAGDDL
+1235 
-1243 LYGEQDADEI
+1243 
-1253 SGDDGNDILY
+1253 GDDGNDTLIGGQGSDSLY
-1263 GGQGADRLNGG
+1263 GGTGN
-1274 MGDDT
+1274 DT
-1279 YIFNKGDGSDYIV
+1279 YIFNKGDGEDYIM
-1292 EGNGVDTIKFG
+1292 DIDG
-1303 EGIKPK
+1303 EADK
-1309 DVRVKR
+1309 VR
-1315 VIAPSG
+1315 
-1321 YSQYYNLEL
+1321 LEY
-1330 SIKNS
+1330 
-1335 NDSITIEGQFGY
+1335 E
-1347 YDGSYFSSNPRFRD
+1347 P
-1361 MPERAIE
+1361 
-1368 KIVFADGT
+1368 
-1376 VWTQDNIYQM
+1376 
-1386 THKITGTDGDDH
+1386 
-1398 LAAFDKGAVEYHG
+1398 
-1411 LEGNDYLY
+1411 
-1419 GGAGDDKLYGDS
+1419 
-1431 GRDDLYGGD
+1431 
-1440 GNDILVGGQGNDS
+1440 
-1453 IEGGNGDDLY
+1453 
-1463 IFNKGDGVD
+1463 
-1472 YISDASGLADE
+1472 IS
-1483 VHLGYDSLDIIFERT
+1483 VVFERV
-1498 GSNLRLRMPG
+1498 NNDLRLRMPG
-1508 SLDAITVSSWYSSDN
+1508 SLDAITVSSWYGSDN

-1536 ITRTQVDS
+1536 ITHTQVDS

>member
-1 MVSTKDYLSL
+1 MALSTKDYLNL
-11 SALAYVDFESV
+11 SALAYIDFNKSLMGV
-22 DKGKTIGSLAD
+22 TIKELIERKAIP
-33 GVKDG
+33 KD
-38 TVSRK
+38 
-43 EFDLD
+43 DLNKN
-48 RPQLSA
+48 PELST

-70 SPLAYTRTVK
+70 SPLTYTRTVK

-179 SLGGALAQYMTC
+179 SLGGALAQYMTY

-210 VGIGNNVG
+210 VGIGDNVG

-291 IDGIK
+291 IDGIR

-444 VNSKSFSSVFTDYQD
+444 ANSKSFSSVFTDYQD

-563 VYLKLKVWQDLNR
+563 IYLKLKVWQDLNR

-639 SSRDTFG
+639 SSLDTFG
-646 DSVTIPDDIAALPDL
+646 DSVAIPDDIAVLPDL

-670 RIAMAKD
+670 RIAMARD

-692 KDAAARDELFTNI
+692 KDAAARDKLFTNI
-705 IYKWAGVDKLDPND
+705 IYKWVGADVVDPDSRGKLM
-719 RGGLVDAR
+719 DAR

-733 KFMGMNFAG
+733 KFMGMGFMG

-758 AYYKLVDRLYAAMA
+758 AYYKLFDRLYAAMA

-797 TDVINDIDKA
+797 ADVINDIDKA
-807 INNDSVSG
+807 IDNDSVSG

-823 RVVYWS
+823 RVVYGS

-857 ANRDAIIGSDK
+857 ANKDAIIGSDK

-972 FSSGFKNMP
+972 FSSGFKDMP
-981 HQMIEKIIFA
+981 HQMVEKIIFA
-991 DGTVWTQDNIYRMTH
+991 DGTVWTQDNIYQMTH

-1108 AEDVYV
+1108 AEDVCV
-1114 KRIVMSRG
+1114 KRIVMYRG

-1279 YIFNKGDGSDYIV
+1279 YIFNRGDGSDYIV
-1292 EGNGVDTIKFG
+1292 ESNGVDTIKFG
-1303 EGIKPK
+1303 EGIKPE

-1463 IFNKGDGVD
+1463 IFNKGDGAD

-1483 VHLGYDSLDIIFERT
+1483 VHLGYDSLDIIFERA

-1508 SLDAITVSSWYSSDN
+1508 SLDAITVSSWYGSDN

-1536 ITRTQVDS
+1536 IAHTQVES